1 MDPPTIPQL
10 AVPVTVPHTAYANNV
25 TNLDPILCR
34 IGCLVLVAFYF
45 LLRVGEY
52 TKPRFVVRNGKKV
65 TAKRTKQFVVGNI
78 EFSKDGVVIPRASP
92 RDVLLT
98 ADLAV
103 TKISNQKNGRMGQAI
118 IQHLTETAACP
129 VSALAHIVHSILSN
143 GGEEDTLL

>member
-25 TNLDPILCR
+25 TNLDPIICR

-45 LLRVGEY
+45 LLRVKGY
-52 TKPRFVVRNGKKV
+52 TKPRFVVRNGKKAPV
-65 TAKRTKQFVVGNI
+65 MRTKQSVVGNI
-78 EFSKDGVVIPRASP
+78 GFFKYGVVIPGTSS

-103 TKISNQKNGRMGQAI
+103 MKILNQKMGGWYKPSTNIRQR
-118 IQHLTETAACP
+118 LRLVRYP
-129 VSALAHIVHSILSN
+129 RWRILCT
-143 GGEEDTLL
+143 TLSPM